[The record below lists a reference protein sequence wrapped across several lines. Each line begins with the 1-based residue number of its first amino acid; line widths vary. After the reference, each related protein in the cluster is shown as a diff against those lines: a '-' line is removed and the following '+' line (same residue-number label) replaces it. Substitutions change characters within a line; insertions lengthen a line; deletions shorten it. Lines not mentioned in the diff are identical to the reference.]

1 MFEPISIDISDLASE
16 FVMSEEEVKS
26 LSRYILARIADEY
39 VREWEHQIDQNL
51 HSTRNEYKKGIFSE
65 QPDDYNII
73 IGLTPRQSK
82 LAMMLEDGASQFDI
96 KVGMEKS
103 SKKHWY
109 SSLKDNK
116 EHWYITVPFT
126 FATSEA
132 IGESFANKMPKPIEQ
147 LVKVMKEPLKL
158 GNIPEALRSIG
169 QNQTSGYKHKFTI
182 YEGLQRK
189 EIGSGQNEKRGGY
202 INFRRISDKSDKD
215 AWQHP
220 GFEALNLMDKA
231 AQEIDLG
238 RLVDLS
244 VQEFLDEK
252 RS

>member
-1 MFEPISIDISDLASE
+1 MFEPISIDISDVASE
-16 FVMSEEEVKS
+16 FVMSEEEVRS

-39 VREWEHQIDQNL
+39 VREWEHLIDQNL

-65 QPDDYNII
+65 QPDDYSVI

-82 LAMMLEDGASQFDI
+82 LAMMLEEGASQFDI
-96 KVGMEKS
+96 KAGMEQS
-103 SKKHWY
+103 SKKHMKKDGGWY
-109 SSLKDNK
+109 L
-116 EHWYITVPFT
+116 TVPFS

-169 QNQTSGYKHKFTI
+169 QNQTSGYKHKFNI

-189 EIGSGQNEKRGGY
+189 EVGSGQNEKRGGY

-231 AQEIDLG
+231 AQEIDIG
-238 RLVDLS
+238 RLVDS
-244 VQEFLDEK
+244 AVQEFLDDK
-252 RS
+252 R

>member
-1 MFEPISIDISDLASE
+1 MFEPIYIDVSDLASE

-51 HSTRNEYKKGIFSE
+51 HSTRNEYKRGIFSE

-73 IGLTPRQSK
+73 IGLTPRQSPM
-82 LAMMLEDGASQFDI
+82 AMMLEEGASQFDM
-96 KVGMEKS
+96 KEGMKNSPKAKQKKS
-103 SKKHWY
+103 GGWY
-109 SSLKDNK
+109 L
-116 EHWYITVPFT
+116 TVPFK

-132 IGESFANKMPKPIEQ
+132 IGESGFSNKMPKPIEQ

-158 GNIPEALRSIG
+158 GNIPEPLRALG
-169 QNQTSGYKHKFTI
+169 QNQTSGYKHKFNI
-182 YEGLQRK
+182 YEGLQRT
-189 EIGSGQNEKRGGY
+189 EIGSGAEKRGGY
-202 INFRRISDKSDKD
+202 MTFRRVSDKSDKD

-220 GFEALNLMDKA
+220 GLEALNLMDKA
-231 AQEIDLG
+231 AQEIDIGKLI
-238 RLVDLS
+238 DLS

-252 RS
+252 RG